1 MRRRKR
7 YTPGVP
13 YEKIPY
19 PDRDLRVDKFATWN
33 EFLDYCNGETRLT
46 EYPRQSQDDNNSR
59 FTDATSYEQMQKY
72 AREGWPK
79 GMKIAAPLTVG
90 NVSTIGEIIE
100 KFDPYYDRESGGV
113 LDVARFLDGEPEC
126 WIKLETVTTAGS
138 GIKHLTIVFNGT
150 ASSGISTNVMILK
163 GAAVASLIETL
174 EYAGHR
180 CRVILAYG
188 MSGSGP
194 GQEVYIGIKEFD
206 QTLDL
211 DRLVT
216 AMAHPST
223 LRRLMFA
230 YMERMDDVM
239 LQSIGVGRGYGHP
252 EEVKERGDIYIGKS
266 GNWEDH
272 WATPETAKEWIIKTL
287 EEQGV
292 KITKAI

>member
-1 MRRRKR
+1 MRRHYRR
-7 YTPGVP
+7 PRDMPGF
-13 YEKIPY
+13 
-19 PDRDLRVDKFATWN
+19 DRALRVDRFTTWG
-33 EFLDYCNGETRLT
+33 EFLDYCNGPHTLT
-46 EYPRQSQDDNNSR
+46 AYERMSRDDNRSS
-59 FTDATSYEQMQKY
+59 FTDGTTYEEMQKY

-79 GMKIAAPLTVG
+79 GMKIAVPLTVG

-126 WIKLETVTTAGS
+126 WIKLETVTSEGP

-150 ASSGISTNVMILK
+150 ASAGISTHVMILK
-163 GAAVASLIETL
+163 GAAVASLVETL

-194 GQEVYIGIKEFD
+194 SQEVYIGIKEFD

-211 DRLVT
+211 DRLVV
-216 AMAHPST
+216 AMAHPAT
-223 LRRLMFA
+223 LRRLMFS

-239 LQSIGVGRGYGHP
+239 LASINVGKGYGHP
-252 EEVKERGDIYIGKS
+252 EDVTERGDIYIGKS
-266 GNWEDH
+266 GNWDDH
-272 WATPETAKEWIIKTL
+272 WSTPETAKEWIIKTL

-292 KITKAI
+292 KINKTI